1 MKLDVNGTPHNVPT
15 DTSVAQL
22 LTLLNVGAGPIAVEV
37 NGEIVPRS
45 SFNNHRLQEHDRIE
59 IVQAIGGG

>member
-22 LTLLNVGAGPIAVEV
+22 LTLLNVSAGPIAVEV

-45 SFNNHRLQEHDRIE
+45 TFDSHQLQEHDRIE